1 MAKKLDIEKIPEYT
15 QERGLIM
22 QANTEALIALGVK
35 EWKKRKRSGVAVMTE
50 VEQNEMVRK
59 IEEEMLDG

>member
-1 MAKKLDIEKIPEYT
+1 MARKLDSEKIPEYT

-22 QANTEALIALGVK
+22 QANTESIITLGVK
-35 EWKKRKRSGVAVMTE
+35 EWKKRKKSGVAVMTE
-50 VEQNEMVRK
+50 VEQNEMVRR

>member
-22 QANTEALIALGVK
+22 AANTEAIIALGVK
-35 EWKKRKRSGVAVMTE
+35 EWKKRKKSGMAVMTE
-50 VEQNEMVRK
+50 VEQNEMVRR

>member
-1 MAKKLDIEKIPEYT
+1 MVKKLNIENIPEYT

-22 QANTEALIALGVK
+22 QANTEAIIALGVK
-35 EWKKRKRSGVAVMTE
+35 EWKKRKKSGVAVMTE
-50 VEQNEMVRK
+50 VEQNEMVRR